1 MCIVSKK
8 YAKTTSTLDAHL
20 YSPKGCVVKADPM
33 ELPSPLSPSL
43 SLPSLFLNHILP
55 KKETILP
62 ETAALR
68 LPSGPYLK
76 HKSYTEDT

>member
-8 YAKTTSTLDAHL
+8 YTKTTSTLDSHL
-20 YSPKGCVVKADPM
+20 YSPKGCVVKAYPT

-55 KKETILP
+55 KKGTILP
-62 ETAALR
+62 ETAALW
-68 LPSGPYLK
+68 LPPGPYLK
-76 HKSYTEDT
+76 HDS